1 MKKFKKIVITIISI
15 IAVLL
20 IAAATYV
27 HFSTYQP
34 SSVAQQAAK
43 SSQTIDNATVFK
55 AKHNKMTV
63 IFYTGAMVQPN
74 SYSIW
79 AKQVANAGYTVKI
92 VHFPLNM
99 AFFNTNAADKLA
111 GKNENYVVG
120 GHSLGGAM
128 ASRYGHNSH
137 NKNLRGI
144 FLLGAYADEKGRLD
158 KTNLDVLSITAT
170 NDKVLNWKNYQAN
183 KKYLP
188 KNTEYKSIQCGT
200 HGGFGSYGHQKGDG
214 KATISNHTQQNE
226 VAHLLI
232 NWLNKVN
239 KKNIPS

>member
-1 MKKFKKIVITIISI
+1 MKKFKKIVITIIST

-27 HFSTYQP
+27 HFSTYRP

-92 VHFPLNM
+92 MHFPLNM

-111 GKNENYVVG
+111 GKNEYYVVG
-120 GHSLGGAM
+120 GHSLGGAI

-137 NKNLRGI
+137 NNHLRGI

-158 KTNLDVLSITAT
+158 KTDLDVLSITAT

-188 KNTEYKSIQCGT
+188 KNTEYKSIQGGN

-214 KATISNHTQQNE
+214 KATISNHTQQSE

-239 KKNIPS
+239 K

>member
-158 KTNLDVLSITAT
+158 KTDLDVLSITAT
-170 NDKVLNWKNYQAN
+170 NDKVLNWTNYQAN

-188 KNTEYKSIQCGT
+188 KNTEYKSIQGGN

>member
-92 VHFPLNM
+92 MHFPLNM

-188 KNTEYKSIQCGT
+188 KNTEYKSIQGGT

>member
-1 MKKFKKIVITIISI
+1 MKTFKKIIITVISI
-15 IAVLL
+15 IAIIL
-20 IAAATYV
+20 IAAATYI

-34 SSVAQQAAK
+34 SAAAQQAAK
-43 SSQTIDNATVFK
+43 SSQVINKATVFK

-63 IFYTGAMVQPN
+63 IFYTGAMVKPD

-79 AKQVANAGYTVKI
+79 AKQVAQAGYTVKI

-99 AFFNTNAADKLA
+99 AFFNQNAADNLA
-111 GKNENYVVG
+111 GKNKNYVVG

-128 ASRYGHNSH
+128 ASRYAHNSH
-137 NKNLRGI
+137 NKHLRGL

-170 NDKVLNWKNYQAN
+170 NDKVLNWKNYEVN

-188 KNTEYKSIQCGT
+188 TNTKFASIKGGN
-200 HGGFGSYGHQKGDG
+200 HAGFGSYGKQKGDG
-214 KATISNHTQQNE
+214 NTTISNATQQKE
-226 VAHLLI
+226 VANLLI
-232 NWLNKVN
+232 KWLDKV
-239 KKNIPS
+239 KK